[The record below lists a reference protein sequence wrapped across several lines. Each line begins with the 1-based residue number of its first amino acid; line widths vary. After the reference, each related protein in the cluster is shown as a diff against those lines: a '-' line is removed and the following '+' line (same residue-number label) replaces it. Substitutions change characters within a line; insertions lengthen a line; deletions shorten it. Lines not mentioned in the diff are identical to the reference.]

1 MTCGP
6 AADCAL
12 AVATHPWPG
21 RACRSL
27 TACENEAPRH
37 ALSPRSG
44 DPARRASTWPR
55 GFRSVGVTQPPAGP
69 NRRTT
74 RNGPVCRLRRAVHR
88 RPALPRACRGPCRVP
103 YAACVLPGGGWG
115 VGGTISFLCCQSR
128 RRSSA
133 AQSMLWGACGAVYAF
148 EPSLGPVGRQPHA
161 GDTHTRRALRE
172 GGTTVDA
179 LLQSVWDRGTLLAPA
194 TIRRP
199 TLSSPATFART
210 FFELGLCARAF
221 FLPSSSVFELASW
234 SDRPCRLVS
243 DRAFPVCIFLP
254 TTPLSPLI
262 PPCRGGGR
270 VVVGRRRQIPGA
282 GRRTDSTRGC
292 RSWG

>member
-1 MTCGP
+1 M
-6 AADCAL
+6 
-12 AVATHPWPG
+12 
-21 RACRSL
+21 
-27 TACENEAPRH
+27 
-37 ALSPRSG
+37 
-44 DPARRASTWPR
+44 
-55 GFRSVGVTQPPAGP
+55 
-69 NRRTT
+69 
-74 RNGPVCRLRRAVHR
+74 
-88 RPALPRACRGPCRVP
+88 
-103 YAACVLPGGGWG
+103 
-115 VGGTISFLCCQSR
+115 GGTISFLCCQSR

-148 EPSLGPVGRQPHA
+148 EPSFGPVGRQPHA

-210 FFELGLCARAF
+210 FFELGLWARAF

-243 DRAFPVCIFLP
+243 DRAFPVCVFLP
-254 TTPLSPLI
+254 TTPLSPLS
-262 PPCRGGGR
+262 PPCRGGSR

-292 RSWG
+292 RSWGECPRFFPRRPTRRSTQPRPLGQSPEAGVLAAAGRDCRWPPAVGVLAASGRDCRLPLAASVLAAAGRDCRQPPAAATDHLGLPTAYKRGGGGSPRDRKK